1 MGGFTA
7 RGEVDA
13 HDALVARGEL
23 EFGRLAKDDS
33 GVTQV
38 AVERGGGEV
47 QHAVAG
53 RFFANDKEEGEV
65 GGVDAG
71 VGLGVEEGLDGV
83 DLGRDAGF
91 VVDGAA
97 AGDE

>member
-1 MGGFTA
+1 
-7 RGEVDA
+7 V
-13 HDALVARGEL
+13 
-23 EFGRLAKDDS
+23 
-33 GVTQV
+33 
-38 AVERGGGEV
+38 VERGGREV

-53 RFFANDKEEGEV
+53 RFFADKKYEGEV

-91 VVDGAA
+91 VVDSAA
-97 AGDE
+97 TRDE